1 MIGARRAAVAAALVL
16 AAASGVW
23 ALWPEP
29 NGSAEAHAP
38 APARADVLPASPPSA
53 LHVARPRAL
62 KADPHVTR
70 WTIVRRPAVAR
81 SAPDGS
87 APVVASLAPRT
98 PERTENLL
106 VVLGVAT
113 DVHGGVWVHAQLPV
127 LPNGTAG
134 WVPRNALGPYA
145 TVTTRLV
152 VSRERLTATLYRD
165 GRAIFRAP
173 VGVGTT
179 AWPTPPGEFAV
190 RSRLTSYRSPFYG
203 PIAFGTTARSAV
215 LTDWPAG
222 GFVGI
227 HGTSRPELLPGRVSH
242 GCIRMRNGDILKLAR
257 LLPIGTRLTI
267 E

>member
-1 MIGARRAAVAAALVL
+1 MPRASRAAVAAALAV
-16 AAASGVW
+16 AVAVGAW

-29 NGSAEAHAP
+29 GGTAEAQ
-38 APARADVLPASPPSA
+38 APARAVALPAAPPSA
-53 LHVARPRAL
+53 LRIARPRPL
-62 KADPHVTR
+62 KTDPHLTR
-70 WTIVRRPAVAR
+70 WTIVRRPTVAR
-81 SAPDGS
+81 AAPDAS
-87 APVVASLAPRT
+87 AAVLARLTPRT

-113 DVHGGVWVHAQLPV
+113 DPHGGVWVHARLPV

-134 WVPRNALGPYA
+134 WVPRNAVGPYA
-145 TVTTRLV
+145 SVTTRLV
-152 VSRERLTATLYRD
+152 VSRELLTATLYRD
-165 GRAIFRAP
+165 GRVIFRAP
-173 VGVGTT
+173 VGVGTA

-222 GFVGI
+222 GYVGI
-227 HGTSRPELLPGRVSH
+227 HGTNEPELLPGHVSH